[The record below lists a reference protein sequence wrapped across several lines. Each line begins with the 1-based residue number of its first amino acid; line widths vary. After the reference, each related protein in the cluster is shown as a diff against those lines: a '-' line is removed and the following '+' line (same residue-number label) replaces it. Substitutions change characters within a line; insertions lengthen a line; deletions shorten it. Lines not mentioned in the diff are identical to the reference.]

1 MDSSL
6 YPHIVALIEA
16 YERGLINSIRDNPTD
31 TNAHVLYMSPLRN
44 MEATLEVSEAGF
56 ESSVFALT
64 EEEERLEEV
73 TEVAENFEEIQVN
86 PSQEEDIY
94 YQEATTG
101 AMQDESGKP
110 YSGTAEDLNVFKKG
124 SQPQLELRAGQK
136 EGFRYKAN
144 VYKNKRITK
153 AFDNFLTG
161 GDGRITIGTGENAWK
176 TNFSIEECL
185 DCLID
190 IELELLTPPIEW
202 TFSLTKSLQQ
212 IRDLIDQIRNAMNP
226 TNVFNPFCQFLAS
239 IKENGLCPKNLPA
252 LQLILPTLFGKYS
265 FDLAKIRLSWT
276 GLFGPLIK
284 GVVGG
289 LVSVLENIPRLA
301 NPFFDCIINSLT
313 NFNKW
318 IKTYLMSIDKIANEL
333 GKGFLT
339 IDKVISR
346 IGSYYDMVAGDSS
359 EEQKELMRDLQ
370 RRIEYLRDTS
380 LNANEGASLSYQ
392 NYNYGSLAT
401 SYNDFVE
408 RFMASEFLAAVRQE
422 MTDKG
427 RTLGLEEAF
436 KAFTVYAAG
445 EQTLIVEHE
454 NKLYAIDLRNF
465 LFGEEDRNNTRQIAS
480 DAPRIQNV
488 NYEDYQRMIAY
499 INDLQ
504 VVKVENNY
512 IFTNTTTSTPVQN
525 QTNTER
531 AFSAQARQYNR
542 EYISAKRE
550 LEARE
555 NLFKGSSAGYVG
567 EPITWLYDP
576 EQEKFN
582 QESMIAN
589 SRQEQGS
596 LFGNQFA
603 TAKYEAGALRKYEL
617 QGRINYLPVEPS
629 WFKQDWFDLGLNKSY
644 EGSAMNI
651 FIERVLIAK
660 VRECKAHI
668 SNTTQ
673 KVISTAKSLEKFI
686 DEYVVTDLKLAGQ
699 ILELLH
705 VIRFIKTIYSFVK
718 NDWSCKDISENP
730 SIANETLGN
739 EPIVF
744 RSEVVSET
752 RAINVESRQ
761 RQLVVGTTNNK
772 YSTVVDMTDCKNM
785 FSKLNLND
793 FNLDAI
799 YESMLNV

>member
-44 MEATLEVSEAGF
+44 MEATLEVSETGF

-64 EEEERLEEV
+64 EEEEALEEI
-73 TEVAENFEEIQVN
+73 TEVAEGLEEVEAR
-86 PSQEEDIY
+86 PSQEEDVY

-110 YSGTAEDLNVFKKG
+110 YSGTAEDLNVFKRG
-124 SQPQLELRAGQK
+124 SQPQLELRAGQR

-144 VYKNKRITK
+144 VYKNKRVTE

-161 GDGRITIGTGENAWK
+161 GDGRITIGSGENAWK

-190 IELELLTPPIEW
+190 IELELLVPPIEW

-212 IRDLIDQIRNAMNP
+212 IRDLINQIKNAMNP
-226 TNVFNPFCQFLAS
+226 TNIFNPFCQFLAS

-276 GLFGPLIK
+276 GLFGPLIR

-339 IDKVISR
+339 IDKVITR
-346 IGSYYDMVAGDSS
+346 MGSYYDMVAGNSS
-359 EEQKELMRDLQ
+359 EEQKQLMRDLQ

-380 LNANEGASLSYQ
+380 LNANEDASLSYQ
-392 NYNYGSLAT
+392 NYNFGSLAT

-408 RFMASEFLAAVRQE
+408 RFINSSFLEQVRNE
-422 MTDKG
+422 TEDFNLDTG
-427 RTLGLEEAF
+427 FR
-436 KAFTVYAAG
+436 AFTLYAANEG
-445 EQTLIVEHE
+445 VLIVEHE
-454 NKLYAIDLRNF
+454 NKLYAINLENF
-465 LFGEEDRNNTRQIAS
+465 LFAEGDRNNTRQIAS

-488 NYEDYQRMIAY
+488 NYEDYQKMIAY

-504 VVKVENNY
+504 VVKVNNNY

-555 NLFKGSSAGYVG
+555 NLFKGSNAGSI
-567 EPITWLYDP
+567 ENPITWLYDP
-576 EQEKFN
+576 EKEKFN
-582 QESMIAN
+582 RESMIAN
-589 SRQEQGS
+589 SRRPQGS
-596 LFGNQFA
+596 LFGNEFS
-603 TAKYEAGALRKYEL
+603 TAKYDAGPLRKYEL
-617 QGRINYLPVEPS
+617 QGRLNYLPVEPS
-629 WFKQDWFDLGLNKSY
+629 WFKEDWFDLGLNKSY
-644 EGSAMNI
+644 QGSAMNI

-660 VRECKAHI
+660 VKECKMYI
-668 SNTTQ
+668 SNSTQ
-673 KVISTAKSLEKFI
+673 KVIATAKSLEKFI
-686 DEYVVTDLKLAGQ
+686 DEYVVTDLKIAGQ

-718 NDWSCKDISENP
+718 NDWSCKDVSENP

-739 EPIVF
+739 EPIIF
-744 RSEVVSET
+744 RSEVTSESVGVN
-752 RAINVESRQ
+752 IESQQ

>member
-16 YERGLINSIRDNPTD
+16 YEKGLINSIRDNPTD

-44 MEATLEVSEAGF
+44 MEATLEVSETGF

-64 EEEERLEEV
+64 EEEEVEQEL
-73 TEVAENFEEIQVN
+73 TEKALNFEEVKN
-86 PSQEEDIY
+86 EDAF
-94 YQEATTG
+94 YQECKIPGHHQETIRTE
-101 AMQDESGKP
+101 DGKTVVRP
-110 YSGTAEDLNVFKKG
+110 YAGERRDLNVFKRN
-124 SQPQLELRAGQK
+124 SQPQLELRFGQK
-136 EGFRYKAN
+136 EGFRYKAG
-144 VYKNKRITK
+144 VYKNKRISE
-153 AFDNFLTG
+153 AFDNFLS
-161 GDGRITIGTGENAWK
+161 GDDGKITIGSGKNAWK
-176 TNFSIEECL
+176 TNFGIEECL

-190 IELELLTPPIEW
+190 IELDLLIPPIEW
-202 TFSLTKSLQQ
+202 TFSLTKLLQQ
-212 IRDLIDQIRNAMNP
+212 IRDLINQIKTAMDP
-226 TNVFNPFCQFLAS
+226 TNVFNPFCQFLAA

-276 GLFGPLIK
+276 GLFGPLIR

-289 LVSVLENIPRLA
+289 LVSALENIPRLA

-339 IDKVISR
+339 LDKVITR
-346 IGSYYDMVAGDSS
+346 MGSYYDMVAGNSS

-392 NYNYGSLAT
+392 NYNYGSLAI
-401 SYNDFVE
+401 SYNNFVE
-408 RFMASEFLAAVRQE
+408 RFISSSFLQEVRE
-422 MTDKG
+422 ETDDFDLD
-427 RTLGLEEAF
+427 TAF
-436 KAFTVYAAG
+436 RAFTLYAANEG
-445 EQTLIVEHE
+445 VLIVEHE
-454 NKLYAIDLRNF
+454 NNLYAIDLENF
-465 LFGEEDRNNTRQIAS
+465 LFAEGDRNNTTQIAS

-488 NYEDYQRMIAY
+488 NYEDYQKMIAY

-504 VVKVENNY
+504 VVRVNDNY
-512 IFTNTTTSTPVQN
+512 IFTNTTTSTPLQN

-531 AFSAQARQYNR
+531 AFAAQARQYNR
-542 EYISAKRE
+542 EYISAKRD

-555 NLFKGSSAGYVG
+555 NLFRGSSAGSVR
-567 EPITWLYDP
+567 EPFTWFYDP
-576 EQEKFN
+576 NFENSEKA
-582 QESMIAN
+582 SMVEN
-589 SRQEQGS
+589 SKRADP
-596 LFGNQFA
+596 LFGDRFA
-603 TAKYEAGALRKYEL
+603 TAKYDAGALRKYEL
-617 QGRINYLPVEPS
+617 QGRLNYLPVEPS
-629 WFKQDWFDLGLNKSY
+629 WFKEDWFDLGLNKSY
-644 EGSAMNI
+644 QNSAMN
-651 FIERVLIAK
+651 FLIERQLIPTVKA
-660 VRECKAHI
+660 CKMYI
-668 SNTTQ
+668 SNITQ
-673 KVISTAKSLEKFI
+673 KVIATFKSLEKFMS
-686 DEYVVTDLKLAGQ
+686 EYVVTDLKIAGQ

-705 VIRFIKTIYSFVK
+705 IIRFIRTIYSFVK
-718 NDWSCKDISENP
+718 NDWSCKDVSENP

-744 RSEVVSET
+744 RSETPSANGVVN
-752 RAINVESRQ
+752 IESQQ